1 MSKKNICLII
11 GSFVIA
17 IIITIL
23 IVKVVN
29 NDVNVYND
37 ISKYHEYLVSL
48 RNSDDV
54 HSDLLI
60 FPEESKNY
68 QVNEF
73 KYFSRNGLFDGNYF
87 FYLEVKLGDD
97 FFSEVNR
104 IKNIS
109 IDYNG
114 IIKKPIYEKEYF
126 GLPCYITIFDGFDT
140 YEYALI
146 NEEEKTITYL
156 FNQLFSFYE
165 LGLSDNLNPYGYIIS
180 IDKRDKKSLG
190 YNMYY
195 SRDKYGNDVKY
206 IK

>member
-1 MSKKNICLII
+1 MSRKNICLII
-11 GSFVIA
+11 GSFIIA
-17 IIITIL
+17 IIITII

-29 NDVNVYND
+29 NDVNIYND
-37 ISKYHEYLVSL
+37 ISKYSEYLISL

-60 FPEESKNY
+60 FPEELNNY
-68 QVNEF
+68 HVDEF

-87 FYLEVKLGDD
+87 FYLQINLDDD
-97 FFSEVNR
+97 FTNEVDR

-109 IDYNG
+109 VNYNG

-146 NEEEKTITYL
+146 NEKERTITYI

-165 LGLSDNLNPYGYIIS
+165 LGLSDFLNPYGYVVS

-195 SRDKYGNDVKY
+195 SHDKYGNEIMNNK
-206 IK
+206 